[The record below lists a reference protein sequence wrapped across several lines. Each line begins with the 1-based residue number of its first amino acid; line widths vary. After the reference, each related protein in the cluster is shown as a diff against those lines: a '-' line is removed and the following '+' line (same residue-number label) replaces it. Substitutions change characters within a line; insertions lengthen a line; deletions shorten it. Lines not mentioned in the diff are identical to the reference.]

1 MARGGSYTYN
11 PKTGKWTHNK
21 ATSNSSSKSG
31 GSSQKSSSSA
41 SSGGKQ
47 SSNTSSSS
55 KGSNLTATNPSENTS
70 TGSTE
75 KKYNTIEINTLEGNL
90 QFIVTNETIKL
101 NAGDTV
107 KLLGLGKY
115 LSGDYYVKEV
125 DRQIGSNGYEHSAVC
140 IRTDFG
146 DRLKLST
153 SQESKVTQKPV
164 PSPKKP
170 ETKASRTYTVVR
182 GDCLWNIARKYYGSG
197 TQWKKIY
204 DANQGI
210 CGKPYTRGGI
220 TYVMI
225 YPGQKLTIP

>member
-21 ATSNSSSKSG
+21 ATSSSNS
-31 GSSQKSSSSA
+31 GSSQKSSA

-55 KGSNLTATNPSENTS
+55 KGSNLTATNPSKNTS

-90 QFIVTNETIKL
+90 QFIVTDETIKL

-170 ETKASRTYTVVR
+170 EKKASRTYTVVR

-197 TQWKKIY
+197 TQWKRIY
-204 DANQGI
+204 DANQDI

>member
-21 ATSNSSSKSG
+21 ATSSSSNSG
-31 GSSQKSSSSA
+31 SGQKSSA
-41 SSGGKQ
+41 SGGKQ

-55 KGSNLTATNPSENTS
+55 KGSNLTATNPSKNTS

-75 KKYNTIEINTLEGNL
+75 KKYNTIEINTLEGTL

-101 NAGDTV
+101 KAGDTV

-153 SQESKVTQKPV
+153 SQESKVTKKPV

-170 ETKASRTYTVVR
+170 EASRTYTVVR

>member
-31 GSSQKSSSSA
+31 GSSQKSSSA

-55 KGSNLTATNPSENTS
+55 KGSNLTATNPSKDTS

-90 QFIVTNETIKL
+90 QFIVTDETIKL
-101 NAGDTV
+101 KAGDTV

-153 SQESKVTQKPV
+153 SQESKVTKKPV
-164 PSPKKP
+164 PSPK
-170 ETKASRTYTVVR
+170 KASRTYTVVR

>member
-21 ATSNSSSKSG
+21 ATSSSNS
-31 GSSQKSSSSA
+31 GSSQKSSA

-55 KGSNLTATNPSENTS
+55 KGSNLTATNPSKNTS

-90 QFIVTNETIKL
+90 QFIVTDETIKL

-170 ETKASRTYTVVR
+170 EKKASRTYTVVR

-204 DANQGI
+204 DANQDI